1 VSGNPCPEGQHPY
14 SWPKPAIAAFRGVFR
29 RASLGIPMNGC
40 QTGPLGPKIE
50 LSMELLLN
58 VIWFAIAA
66 GLLFAWHSRWLPE
79 IRGSRERSRQSFVG
93 LVCVLALL
101 FPAISLSDDLHP
113 AVVALSDT
121 KSIYAV
127 AHGHDSPA
135 PGSRSHS
142 VPHVLA
148 GPVRPLQL
156 RATPNAGE
164 ILVGWAPPI
173 LLKDPLHGP
182 ISGRA
187 PPLLS

>member
-1 VSGNPCPEGQHPY
+1 
-14 SWPKPAIAAFRGVFR
+14 
-29 RASLGIPMNGC
+29 
-40 QTGPLGPKIE
+40 
-50 LSMELLLN
+50 MELLLN
-58 VIWFAIAA
+58 VIWFVIAS
-66 GLLFAWHSRWLPE
+66 GLLFAWHARWLPE

-113 AVVALSDT
+113 AVIALADT
-121 KSIYAV
+121 KSTYVV
-127 AHGHDSPA
+127 AHGHNSPV

-142 VPHVLA
+142 VAHVFT

-156 RATPNAGE
+156 CAVPNSGD
-164 ILVGWAPPI
+164 ILLGRTTLI
-173 LLKDPLHGP
+173 LLKDPLHGL